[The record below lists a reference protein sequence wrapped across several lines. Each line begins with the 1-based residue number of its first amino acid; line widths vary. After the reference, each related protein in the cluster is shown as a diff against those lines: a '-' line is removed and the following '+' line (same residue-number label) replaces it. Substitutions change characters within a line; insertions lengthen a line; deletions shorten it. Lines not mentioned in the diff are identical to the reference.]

1 MRLIICDDEKIMVDS
16 IKYTIDKQYGDIELE
31 TARNGREAIE
41 KADLFKPDMI
51 LMDIKMPG
59 INGIEAV
66 KKIKENLPQII
77 FIIISAYEHFEY
89 VKDALSLGVIEY
101 IVKPMNKSAL
111 IEAIEK
117 GKRILAKQRGDR
129 QEKIETREKLE
140 AMRSYMEHNFIYSII
155 FHNIQSFDYNT
166 LLDCETQAGFIITL
180 EFKMKDLNAIKSDL
194 LEEINNQIKYKY
206 KCIIGP
212 LLTNRMTLFV
222 PGSENRGIS
231 QCLQKIIQSQFDI
244 EVKLSIG
251 NVYEIGHISTSYE
264 ETIKVLSCINTYGIV
279 HVGNLDKY
287 KSISTQNCT
296 QEVREEMTECIKEG
310 EVDGALSLFDGMYQK
325 IAEACSHS
333 IAYTKSHMIELI
345 IYIFNHMA
353 PKDTACLN
361 SNELV
366 TDLLSIDN
374 FRELDIYMRSKI
386 VALCKSS
393 SIQEEG
399 SKNKLVT
406 ETKKYIEDHYNED
419 ISLEELAKEI
429 CVSPNYLSRLFRDK
443 TGENYIEYLTNI
455 RINKAKELMLST
467 EMSVKEISYN
477 IGYNDPNYFSR
488 LFKKI
493 EKVSPSEYVKYALST
508 QGVKS

>member
-1 MRLIICDDEKIMVDS
+1 
-16 IKYTIDKQYGDIELE
+16 
-31 TARNGREAIE
+31 
-41 KADLFKPDMI
+41 
-51 LMDIKMPG
+51 
-59 INGIEAV
+59 
-66 KKIKENLPQII
+66 
-77 FIIISAYEHFEY
+77 
-89 VKDALSLGVIEY
+89 
-101 IVKPMNKSAL
+101 
-111 IEAIEK
+111 
-117 GKRILAKQRGDR
+117 
-129 QEKIETREKLE
+129 
-140 AMRSYMEHNFIYSII
+140 
-155 FHNIQSFDYNT
+155 
-166 LLDCETQAGFIITL
+166 
-180 EFKMKDLNAIKSDL
+180 
-194 LEEINNQIKYKY
+194 
-206 KCIIGP
+206 
-212 LLTNRMTLFV
+212 
-222 PGSENRGIS
+222 
-231 QCLQKIIQSQFDI
+231 
-244 EVKLSIG
+244 
-251 NVYEIGHISTSYE
+251 
-264 ETIKVLSCINTYGIV
+264 
-279 HVGNLDKY
+279 
-287 KSISTQNCT
+287 
-296 QEVREEMTECIKEG
+296 
-310 EVDGALSLFDGMYQK
+310 MYQK
-325 IAEACSHS
+325 TAEACSQS

-345 IYIFNHMA
+345 IYIFNHMP

-399 SKNKLVT
+399 SKNKLVA

-455 RINKAKELMLST
+455 RINKAKELMMST